1 MEEKLV
7 TYCRLIP
14 GNLCEYWTNSNN
26 GVCAHYLHTTERP
39 PFIKVVVT
47 KKEPKYV
54 RNSVGVTRFTLGL
67 SLWDGTTGGYV
78 IVSTKTDRVPTTKF
92 QRTNLRR
99 LLPDDFKPGDP
110 EVTIYVDV
118 HKITQ
123 KTYAEAKAETTIP
136 EGILL

>member
-26 GVCAHYLHTTERP
+26 GVCTHYLHTTERP

-67 SLWDGTTGGYV
+67 SLYV
-78 IVSTKTDRVPTTKF
+78 IVSTKTDSVPTTKF

-118 HKITQ
+118 RKITQ
-123 KTYAEAKAETTIP
+123 KTYAKAKAETTIP